1 MQSGLT
7 MYGGL
12 SYTSLDTTFHELLAH
27 STKHILQQRW
37 HWHHAVH
44 LSDITNSTCTHT
56 QHHSKEMKMCGATK
70 IESMQGGGIL
80 LWCSSKSNLDTM
92 NTAITNCKIYQI
104 KLKIVSPLLQCNRC
118 MFITNLFSE
127 AILTKLYHKTFF
139 GSNATSS

>member
-1 MQSGLT
+1 
-7 MYGGL
+7 
-12 SYTSLDTTFHELLAH
+12 
-27 STKHILQQRW
+27 
-37 HWHHAVH
+37 
-44 LSDITNSTCTHT
+44 
-56 QHHSKEMKMCGATK
+56 MCGATK

-92 NTAITNCKIYQI
+92 NTAKTNCRIYQI